1 MLSALWLL
9 GSQKFDVPEPRVCYQ
24 AQARVQG
31 DQAEA
36 GVRHLRATLT
46 VAGRYALS
54 VSLADPA
61 TRVFA
66 PVPAQGFPGALT
78 VVPGPVAGR
87 RTAVCDLPRL
97 VTAGVPAEL
106 TVVPADAFGNPGAS
120 GGQFA
125 AELAP
130 AGGGGAPVACRVIE
144 TAAAGAAAAKLP
156 LPASGGTV

>member
-1 MLSALWLL
+1 M
-9 GSQKFDVPEPRVCYQ
+9 
-24 AQARVQG
+24 QG

-36 GVRHLRATLT
+36 GVRHLHAALT
-46 VAGRYALS
+46 AAGRYALS

-61 TRVFA
+61 TRAFA
-66 PVPAQGFPGALT
+66 PVPAGA
-78 VVPGPVAGR
+78 PPAPSRWCRGRSGR
-87 RTAVCDLPRL
+87 RTAVRDLPRL

-130 AGGGGAPVACRVIE
+130 AGGGGAPVVCRVIE
-144 TAAAGAAAAKLP
+144 TAPAGAAAAELP
-156 LPASGGTV
+156 IPCQHRHTSG